1 MMKNECPSGRNPR
14 FIQPCILLLLYL
26 KESYGYELIENL
38 KKNGLVETNPDPGVV
53 YRTLRK
59 FEKEGV
65 VESQWLES
73 ETGPAKRLYK
83 LTNEG
88 KKTLIVWVKKIQIKV
103 NTLNNFLNIYN
114 EFSTNRGKGENND
127 NIGNCY

>member
-1 MMKNECPSGRNPR
+1 MTNSQCPSGRTPR

-26 KESYGYELIENL
+26 KESHGYELIENL

-59 FEKEGV
+59 FEKEGI

-73 ETGPAKRLYK
+73 EAGPAKRLYK
-83 LTNEG
+83 LTNKG
-88 KKTLIVWVKKIQIKV
+88 KETLSNWVKMIQIKV
-103 NTLNNFLNIYN
+103 NTLNEFLRIYN
-114 EFSTNRGKGENND
+114 DLSTNRGEGRKG
-127 NIGNCY
+127 